1 MKKFIELLR
10 KGTHEAA
17 IGCLRTCV
25 APCALDA
32 YPVLEYSI
40 PCCLSLFFV
49 TYYTLL
55 YFIVLLDSCFWVL
68 NLWNSD
74 LCIYISRKLM
84 RNSSMFFLH
93 SSMIKV
99 TKPLQWPTR
108 YAMLLLWILSD
119 LVDTECFFFFWTAA
133 IHHAEF
139 VFWIIRNCTFCSSV
153 GREKKVWNGWTDVIC
168 LESFFASIWSTIFND
183 TKISDKVYSF
193 STLLLSIVF
202 SLNLMNHLF
211 YLTSIHKGF
220 CFHQGISSAVSDL
233 THRLLLEER
242 DAPAPPLESMYEVPP
257 FDEVTWQL
265 ASWSSCSWNVI
276 VSTSWHCTHF

>member
-40 PCCLSLFFV
+40 PCCLSLFCNI
-49 TYYTLL
+49 LHS
-55 YFIVLLDSCFWVL
+55 FIFYCFARFLFLSSQSMKFWPLHIYLKEAYEEFKHVLLALIYDKSDQTSPVAHEVCHASALDIIWSCGH
-68 NLWNSD
+68 
-74 LCIYISRKLM
+74 RM
-84 RNSSMFFLH
+84 
-93 SSMIKV
+93 
-99 TKPLQWPTR
+99 
-108 YAMLLLWILSD
+108 
-119 LVDTECFFFFWTAA
+119 FFFFWTAA

-202 SLNLMNHLF
+202 F
-211 YLTSIHKGF
+211 
-220 CFHQGISSAVSDL
+220 A
-233 THRLLLEER
+233 
-242 DAPAPPLESMYEVPP
+242 
-257 FDEVTWQL
+257 
-265 ASWSSCSWNVI
+265 
-276 VSTSWHCTHF
+276 